1 MKGRIHREC
10 DVIIFMA
17 KFEKKMTRKD
27 ELEGYANKY
36 KIKLQKK
43 VPVFVVIDGRSFK
56 TFTKGFE
63 RPMDSVF
70 NKAMQ
75 ETMRFLCD
83 AAQGCVFGYTSSD
96 EITLVLT
103 DYCRWN
109 SAAWFDYD
117 LTNLCSAAAS
127 IATDAFARYFI
138 EAVEDFEE
146 NSKSEDKDRLV
157 EAYERAID
165 IGATF
170 TANCFNVPEDR
181 VVEMIY
187 WKQLDH
193 RRHAIQSLG
202 RQYYTRA
209 ELLGKCNDEVIE
221 MVGEK
226 GVSWEDMPTVMKHGT
241 CCHKGVNPLAQK
253 KSWVVDNDMPML
265 DADHCSYLQD
275 IISTVRIEEDED

>member
-1 MKGRIHREC
+1 
-10 DVIIFMA
+10 MA
-17 KFEKKMTRKD
+17 KIEKKMTRKD

-43 VPVFVVIDGRSFK
+43 TPVFVVIDGRSFK

-75 ETMRFLCD
+75 ETMKFLCD
-83 AAQGCVFGYTSSD
+83 AAQGCVFGYTASD

-138 EAVEDFEE
+138 EAVDNFEE
-146 NSKSEDKDRLV
+146 IYDGENKETLL

-165 IGATF
+165 VGATF
-170 TANCFNVPEDR
+170 TANCFNVPENR
-181 VVEMIY
+181 VTEMIY

-202 RQYYTRA
+202 RQYYTRP
-209 ELLGKCNDEVIE
+209 ELLGKCNDEVID
-221 MVGEK
+221 MLKEK
-226 GVSWEDMPTVMKHGT
+226 GIYWEDMPTEMKHGS

-253 KSWVVDNDMPML
+253 KSWNIDTEMPML
-265 DADHCSYLQD
+265 NETNRDYLQD
-275 IISTVRIEEDED
+275 IIDTVRIEEEEY